1 MTSLLTDSLTFL
13 SSQLD
18 LCEHDI
24 DECVKNIRDRAF
36 TLRSCSSQDSTSIQF
51 VEPVP
56 AVEMDDEL
64 NLNIGGSQ
72 ASHSGDSFIPGRTQ
86 QCNQDRFRS
95 TLPPI
100 PSFPGVDQDSLRNL
114 LMSWF
119 YAGYYTAKSEM
130 SKDSKRAD

>member
-24 DECVKNIRDRAF
+24 DESVRNIRDRAF
-36 TLRSCSSQDSTSIQF
+36 TLRSYSSQDSTSIQF

-64 NLNIGGSQ
+64 NSNMGELQ
-72 ASHSGDSFIPGRTQ
+72 ASKSGDSFLSGRTQ
-86 QCNQDRFRS
+86 ECHQDRLRS

-100 PSFPGVDQDSLRNL
+100 PSFPGVDQDFLRNL

-130 SKDSKRAD
+130 SKDSKRTD